1 MQVTLLSDKD
11 GICSYTISGSV
22 TQQKLRKFDDP
33 LEAGGAEAYGKK
45 NLFDMSGTEFLDSS
59 GISWLLVCHKRCR
72 EAGGQLV
79 MHSLPKM
86 VNNVLMVLRMNLVF
100 DIAENEKAAL
110 ALSPKEEEA

>member
-1 MQVTLLSDKD
+1 MQMTLLSDKD
-11 GICSYTISGSV
+11 GISRYKVSGSV
-22 TQQKLRKFDDP
+22 TQPKLRKFDDP
-33 LEAGGAEAYGKK
+33 LEAGGTEAYGKK
-45 NLFDMSGTEFLDSS
+45 ILFDMSETEFLDSS

-100 DIAENEKAAL
+100 YVAENEKSAL
-110 ALSPKEEEA
+110 ALSPNEDEA